1 MAEELRKGLV
11 RAREAAQEILRE
23 CEGTIISLEAALALR
38 LDPDCIPA
46 QGEAYVRK
54 PGRPRIPK
62 KVVGWLARRR
72 VA

>member
-1 MAEELRKGLV
+1 MAEEMRKGLA
-11 RAREAAQEILRE
+11 RARGAAREILGE
-23 CEGTIISLEAALALR
+23 CEGTLISLEAALALR

-62 KVVGWLARRR
+62 KVIGWLARRQ